1 MKILQSKYESILKAK
16 ELLKTK
22 LRQKQKYIR
31 CYNLKKKF
39 SLNKLRDRLYEL
51 MLKIERIKLRM
62 EIIEELT
69 NPFVREWSFV
79 GSQYSES

>member
-31 CYNLKKKF
+31 WYNLKKKF

-51 MLKIERIKLRM
+51 MLKFERIKLRM

-79 GSQYSES
+79 GS

>member
-31 CYNLKKKF
+31 WYNLKKKF

-69 NPFVREWSFV
+69 NPFVREWNFV